1 MLEHP
6 LCIAELFHEVGAK
19 GEENDDVDIEE
30 EDIDIEE
37 KDCEEEGR

>member
-6 LCIAELFHEVGAK
+6 LCIAELFYEVGAK
-19 GEENDDVDIEE
+19 GEDNDDVDIEE

-37 KDCEEEGR
+37 KDYEEEGR